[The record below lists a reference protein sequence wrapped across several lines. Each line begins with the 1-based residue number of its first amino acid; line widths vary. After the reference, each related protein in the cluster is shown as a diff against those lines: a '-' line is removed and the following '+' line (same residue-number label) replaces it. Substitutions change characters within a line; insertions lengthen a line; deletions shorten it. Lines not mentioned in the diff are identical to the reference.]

1 MNKPDTSRPTVGETA
16 TIKDESPKPKKRPP
30 PPPGPPLRRTPLN
43 KIFTVGQAANID
55 GIPVI
60 VRKVT
65 AKEIVFRSV
74 AVPPGFKVQAPE

>member
-1 MNKPDTSRPTVGETA
+1 MNQPDTSRTDETYS
-16 TIKDESPKPKKRPP
+16 TEKKLPP
-30 PPPGPPLRRTPLN
+30 PPPTFRRIALN
-43 KIFTVGQAANID
+43 KVFVVGQAANID

-74 AVPPGFKVQAPE
+74 AVPPGFKVEA